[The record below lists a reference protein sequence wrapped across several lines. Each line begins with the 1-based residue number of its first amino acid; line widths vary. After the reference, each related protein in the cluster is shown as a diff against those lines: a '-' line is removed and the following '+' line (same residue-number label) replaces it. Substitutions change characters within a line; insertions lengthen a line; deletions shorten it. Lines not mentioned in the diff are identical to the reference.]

1 MYFKELKLTNFKNC
15 SSAELSLSEKIN
27 CFIGLNGAGKTN
39 ILDAVYYL
47 AFCKSCFSSSD
58 KLNIKHGETFF
69 AIHGELQRDDEVV
82 DVISCV
88 QKENSKKSFKINKK
102 EYERLSDHI
111 GKVPLV
117 IISPYDSDLINGGSE
132 LRRKFVDS
140 VISQFDALYLNNLL
154 NYNRT
159 LLQRNVQLKSFIDNG
174 CFDKDLL
181 SIWDDKLITFGQYI
195 FEKRRQFVIDFVPVL
210 QKYYDIISDVS
221 EKVEMVYVSELQN
234 NTFSELLQRNLE
246 KDRMSTFTSSGIHKD
261 DFNLLINGYPIKRY
275 GSQGQQKSFVIAVK
289 LAQFDFNYNM
299 KGFKP
304 ILLLDDIFD
313 KLDNNRVAQ
322 LVKLVGEDYFGQVFI
337 TDTQR
342 QRMQYLLDN
351 VNVNHKIFEV
361 NNGVVS

>member
-1 MYFKELKLTNFKNC
+1 M
-15 SSAELSLSEKIN
+15 
-27 CFIGLNGAGKTN
+27 
-39 ILDAVYYL
+39 
-47 AFCKSCFSSSD
+47 
-58 KLNIKHGETFF
+58 
-69 AIHGELQRDDEVV
+69 QRDDEVV

-132 LRRKFVDS
+132 LRRKFVDG

-210 QKYYDIISDVS
+210 QNIMI
-221 EKVEMVYVSELQN
+221 
-234 NTFSELLQRNLE
+234 
-246 KDRMSTFTSSGIHKD
+246 
-261 DFNLLINGYPIKRY
+261 
-275 GSQGQQKSFVIAVK
+275 
-289 LAQFDFNYNM
+289 
-299 KGFKP
+299 
-304 ILLLDDIFD
+304 
-313 KLDNNRVAQ
+313 
-322 LVKLVGEDYFGQVFI
+322 
-337 TDTQR
+337 
-342 QRMQYLLDN
+342 
-351 VNVNHKIFEV
+351 
-361 NNGVVS
+361 